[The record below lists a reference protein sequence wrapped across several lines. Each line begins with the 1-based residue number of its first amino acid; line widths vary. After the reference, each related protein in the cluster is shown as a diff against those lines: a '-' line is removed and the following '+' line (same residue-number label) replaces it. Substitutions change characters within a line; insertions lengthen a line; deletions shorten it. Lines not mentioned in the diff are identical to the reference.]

1 MPGQGWNPD
10 VLTSQFSPPSAG
22 GTSLNTCPDFIC
34 LVNMRY
40 VQFKKTGQQQ
50 QKETE
55 KTKKPI
61 KSLTVLSPRRVK
73 VGKANFLDAFQF
85 LGGILPSLLVA
96 VTR

>member
-22 GTSLNTCPDFIC
+22 GTSLNTCPDFIR
-34 LVNMRY
+34 LVNMLY

-55 KTKKPI
+55 KTKKNNKEFDIPI
-61 KSLTVLSPRRVK
+61 TKK
-73 VGKANFLDAFQF
+73 G
-85 LGGILPSLLVA
+85 
-96 VTR
+96 